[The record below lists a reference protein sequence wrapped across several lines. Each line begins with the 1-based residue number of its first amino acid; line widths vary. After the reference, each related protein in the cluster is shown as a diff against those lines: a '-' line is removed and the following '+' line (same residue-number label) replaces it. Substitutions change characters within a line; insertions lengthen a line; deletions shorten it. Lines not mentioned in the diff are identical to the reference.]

1 MSLSRSLRP
10 VKALL
15 LLTAV
20 CLCLGGTGAAF
31 AQEAPAGSVILGSP
45 DTSQFPQISLTLE
58 AYDDQGLFISD
69 LLPRQ
74 VTIMENGR
82 PLSLDALDR
91 VEPGVQF
98 IVAYNIGPTLA
109 NRYTGGT
116 RFAMLQQ
123 ALIDWAGT
131 LPQTL
136 SDRFSLVANSG
147 VQAIGLSGP
156 RNWIKALSEFTPDLI
171 QSTPNLTSISQ
182 ALDLATDP
190 VNAANMK
197 RAILYITPPP
207 GEGQLSAIPNIAA
220 RVQQL
225 GVRVFVW
232 MVAPASYAATPA
244 GEALRALAEDSGG
257 QFAVYSGAEAV
268 PDVEA
273 YLHPLRS
280 VYMAR
285 YTSVIAL
292 GGEQRIFAQIERPD
306 VVASSSDVIFSLQVL
321 PPTPIFLLPPDR
333 VERAWV
339 ASPVD
344 QSLIL
349 TPDSAPIGIMVEF
362 PDGHPRELVASRL
375 YVNDQLAAENR
386 QPPFERLTWPLVDAA
401 ESGEYRLKVTIEDSQ
416 GLQAS
421 TIEMP
426 VQVVVEPRPLTFWEK
441 VAQFFSGPRLIVILA
456 VAGAAAV
463 LVAVMVLV
471 NRAANARRPA
481 PARLRDPLT
490 QPVEIRQ
497 EAPRSPSSLE
507 RPSWPRGATGQPAPA
522 RLVRLADDAPRPAGS
537 PVIPLLHRE
546 TSFGR
551 NPGQASVVLDSP
563 SVNDLH
569 ARLRHNPDGSFTIS
583 DAGSI
588 AGTWVNYAPVS
599 RHGVTLEHGDLIH
612 IGKVAFRF
620 EMARPTTTRQPRVH
634 RLEDDE

>member
-1 MSLSRSLRP
+1 MLPPRP
-10 VKALL
+10 NRVVKVLL
-15 LLTAV
+15 LLAAA
-20 CLCLGGTGAAF
+20 CLCLGRTAAAS
-31 AQEAPAGSVILGSP
+31 AQDEPSGLVILGSP
-45 DTSQFPQISLTLE
+45 DTSKFPQISLTLE
-58 AYDDQGLFISD
+58 AYDDRGFFIND

-74 VTIMENGR
+74 VTIFENGR
-82 PLSLDALDR
+82 PLALDALDR

-98 IVAYNIGPTLA
+98 IVAYNLGPTLA
-109 NRYTGGT
+109 NRYPGGT

-147 VQAIGLSGP
+147 VQAAGLAGP

-207 GEGQLSAIPNIAA
+207 GQGQLSAIPNITA
-220 RVQQL
+220 RARQL

-232 MVAPASYAATPA
+232 MVAPAGYAATPA
-244 GEALRALAEDSGG
+244 GEALRTLAEDSGG
-257 QFAVYSGAEAV
+257 QFAVFSGTEAV
-268 PDVEA
+268 PDVET

-292 GGEQRIFAQIERPD
+292 GGEQRVFAQIARPD
-306 VVASSSDVIFSLQVL
+306 ISTSSNDVVFSLQVL

-344 QSLIL
+344 QSLTL
-349 TPDSAPIGIMVEF
+349 TPDTVPIGIMVEF
-362 PDGHPRELVASRL
+362 PDGHPRELAASRL
-375 YVNDQLAAENR
+375 YVNDRLVAENL
-386 QPPFERLTWPLVDAA
+386 QPPFERLIWPLQDAA

-426 VQVVVEPRPLTFWEK
+426 VQVVVQPRPLTFWEQ
-441 VAQFFSGPRLIVILA
+441 VAQFFSGPRLIVILS

-463 LVAVMVLV
+463 LAAVMLLV
-471 NRAANARRPA
+471 NRAANAHRPA

-497 EAPRSPSSLE
+497 EAPRSPASLE
-507 RPSWPRGATGQPAPA
+507 RPSWPRGVTGQPAPA
-522 RLVRLADDAPRPAGS
+522 RLVRLSEDTLLPTGS
-537 PVIPLLHRE
+537 PAIPLVHRE
-546 TSFGR
+546 ISFGR

-612 IGKVAFRF
+612 IGKMAFRF
-620 EMARPTTTRQPRVH
+620 ELARPTTTRQPRVH